1 MANMFPTVVIADD
14 SPSLRSLF
22 KLSAKECEIE
32 LRLFNTADNS
42 MDYLRENKPE
52 IIIP

>member
-1 MANMFPTVVIADD
+1 MANMVPTVVIVDD

-22 KLSAKECEIE
+22 ELSAKECEIE

-42 MDYLRENKPE
+42 IDYLGENKPE

>member
-1 MANMFPTVVIADD
+1 MANMVPTVIVVND

-22 KLSAKECEIE
+22 ELSAKECEIE
-32 LRLFNTADNS
+32 LRLLDTTDNS
-42 MDYLRENKPE
+42 MDYLGENKPG